1 MSEVS
6 GRDWD
11 VMVVGGGIAGLSAAV
26 YLGRSR
32 RRTVVIDSG
41 HSMAK
46 WEPEVENYLGFSN
59 GISGAALL
67 ERGRVQAG
75 RFGAERAED
84 EIREIRKNG
93 EGSFCLIGR
102 QATYRGARVLLATG
116 LTHVL
121 PAIPGAKA
129 CLGRS
134 LFFCKDCDAF
144 RVQGRSV
151 AVLGFGDETARY
163 ALAMLAFAPSV
174 MIATNGETPRW
185 DARLE
190 AYLQEYHVPVRRE
203 RVTEILHDEGQV
215 RTVLWSSGRR
225 WELEALFVTRGDV
238 FHTGLAKG
246 LGAREDKDGQLI
258 VDADMKTTVP
268 GLYAAGCVTPANCQM
283 IIAAGQGATAGQAIN
298 RDLFEEHL
306 SRHAL
311 PRFSVEPPRGPD
323 AMMERLC

>member
-1 MSEVS
+1 MSEGS
-6 GRDWD
+6 GGDRD
-11 VMVVGGGIAGLSAAV
+11 VVVVGGGIAGLSAAV

-32 RRTVVIDSG
+32 RRIVVVDSG

-46 WEPEVENYLGFSN
+46 WEPQVENYLGFPD

-67 ERGRVQAG
+67 DRSRVQAW
-75 RFGAERAED
+75 RFGAERVED
-84 EIREIRKNG
+84 EIREIRKDG
-93 EGSFCLIGR
+93 EGPFCMIGR
-102 QATYRGARVLLATG
+102 QSTYRGARVLLATG
-116 LTHVL
+116 LTHPL

-151 AVLGFGDETARY
+151 AVLGSRDETARY
-163 ALAMLAFAPSV
+163 ALAMLAFTPVV

-185 DARLE
+185 NARLE
-190 AYLQEYHVPVRRE
+190 EYLQEYQVPVRRE
-203 RVTEILHDEGQV
+203 PVTEILHDEGQV
-215 RTVLWSSGRR
+215 RALLWSSGRR
-225 WELEALFVTRGDV
+225 RELEALFVTRGDV
-238 FHTGLAKG
+238 FHTGLAKS

-306 SRHAL
+306 TRHAL
-311 PRFSVEPPRGPD
+311 PRFSVEP
-323 AMMERLC
+323 RLGVRMS